1 MNGKKRPEK
10 PFKSFLR
17 PLNVNM
23 SILYEKT
30 ENRSQKLSQAM
41 SEHEKRKSELQEELE
56 GLNYEYSLS

>member
-1 MNGKKRPEK
+1 
-10 PFKSFLR
+10 
-17 PLNVNM
+17 M